1 MSSLGKG
8 ATINNRYT
16 VMDNDM
22 KKPQKVPNR
31 WLNCAIPGVALTT
44 CIGSVYCWS
53 QFAPELMRVFG
64 MGRMATDVGFTL
76 IIFFLGMC
84 AAIFG
89 RTIEKNP
96 RLGAVLSTVVFIAGF
111 VMLGVSVEIAC
122 VPAFYI
128 ATATIGAGTGIG
140 YVTPVKTLMA
150 FFADHKGL
158 ASGLAITGFGLA
170 KFVASPVIEWLLA
183 TVTLPQVF
191 YSMGAVYALVMV
203 ASTVLLRKYP
213 DADREWG
220 HSDFS
225 YSLIL
230 RSREWWAIWFMF
242 MVNISC
248 GLSIISQEKG
258 LLTGLGIGAIGAIL
272 SGTALANAGG
282 RLGFSSLSDRI
293 GRKASYHF
301 VCSFG
306 ILGAL
311 FCLTGNPTLSIV
323 GILLCEAAYGG
334 NFSVL
339 PSLLAKRFGMGN
351 ASRVHSLTLT
361 GWSVGG
367 ILGPLLAN
375 TFTGSSLYLV
385 LAILYFIAFSVMEV
399 NVRR

>member
-1 MSSLGKG
+1 M
-8 ATINNRYT
+8 
-16 VMDNDM
+16 
-22 KKPQKVPNR
+22 PNK

-53 QFAPELMRVFG
+53 QFSANLMEAFG
-64 MGRMATDVGFTL
+64 LTRFQTDIGFTL

-89 RTIEKNP
+89 STIEKNP
-96 RLGAVLSTVVFIAGF
+96 RVGAWLSTIVFITGF
-111 VMLGVSVEIAC
+111 VMLGIAVAIQSVPC
-122 VPAFYI
+122 FYI
-128 ATATIGAGTGIG
+128 STTVIGAGTGIG

-150 FFADHKGL
+150 FFKDHKGL

-170 KFVASPVIEWLLA
+170 KFIASPVIEFLLA
-183 TVTLPQVF
+183 HVPL
-191 YSMGAVYALVMV
+191 YSMFFIMGGIYAVIMSVS
-203 ASTVLLRKYP
+203 ASLLRKYP
-213 DADREWG
+213 HMSEEYG
-220 HSDFS
+220 NPDFR
-225 YSLIL
+225 YSLVF
-230 RSREWWAIWFMF
+230 RKKEWWAIWFMF

-248 GLSIISQEKG
+248 GLAIISQEKSI
-258 LLTGLGIGAIGAIL
+258 LLSLGIASVAMIL

-282 RLGFSSLSDRI
+282 RIGFSSLSDKI

-311 FCLTGNPTLSIV
+311 FCVTGSPVLSVI

-339 PSLLAKRFGMGN
+339 PSLLARRFGMGS
-351 ASRVHSLTLT
+351 ASRIHSMTLT

-367 ILGPLLAN
+367 IFGPLLAN
-375 TFTGSSLYLV
+375 TFNGTSLYIV
-385 LAILYFIAFSVMEV
+385 LAILYFIAFTVMEM
-399 NVRR
+399 NVRK

>member
-1 MSSLGKG
+1 M
-8 ATINNRYT
+8 TT
-16 VMDNDM
+16 E
-22 KKPQKVPNR
+22 KKEKSKLPDR

-53 QFAPELMRVFG
+53 QFSANLMEAFG
-64 MGRMATDVGFTL
+64 LSRFQTDVGFTL

-84 AAIFG
+84 AAVFG
-89 RTIEKNP
+89 RTIERNP
-96 RLGAVLSTVVFIAGF
+96 RFGAWLSTIVFIAGF
-111 VMLGVSVEIAC
+111 VMLGVSVEAAC

-128 ATATIGAGTGIG
+128 STAVIGAGTGIG

-150 FFADHKGL
+150 FFAGHKGL

-170 KFVASPVIEWLLA
+170 KFVASPVIEWLLRE
-183 TVTLPQVF
+183 VPLPCVF
-191 YSMGAVYALVMV
+191 YAMGAVYAAVMV
-203 ASTVLLRKYP
+203 MSSLLLRKYP
-213 DADREWG
+213 FAESEYGGGRFEYG
-220 HSDFS
+220 M
-225 YSLIL
+225 IL
-230 RSREWWAIWFMF
+230 RSKEWWSIWFMF
-242 MVNISC
+242 AVNISC
-248 GLSIISQEKG
+248 GLAIISQEKG
-258 LLTGLGIGAIGAIL
+258 LLSALGITAIAAIL

-282 RLGFSSLSDRI
+282 RLGFSTLSDRI

-311 FCLTGNPTLSIV
+311 FCVTGNPVASVI

-351 ASRVHSLTLT
+351 ASRVHSMTLT

-367 ILGPLLAN
+367 IMGPLLAN
-375 TFTGSSLYLV
+375 TFSGTALYIV
-385 LAILYFIAFSVMEV
+385 LAVLYFIAFSVMQM
-399 NVRR
+399 NVRK